1 MQYIILLILGLF
13 IARADLVYAQE
24 RDTNAVMVI
33 TTYGGVEYTGRV
45 IQKNAREVYV
55 ALVSGGRLYIPAYQI
70 KTMTSLY
77 DASPNKEHAFMDNP
91 HASRYFYTPS
101 ALPIRRGDGYVQSIY
116 GAVWQFQYGMT
127 DRFSIGIG
135 TPLIGAPIW
144 ITPKYSMK
152 LGEKTWA
159 AVGAQAGSLG
169 WIQSEWGALLGI
181 GYAVVTHGDQSG
193 NISFG
198 VGYYG
203 ARIPET
209 RWVYTDTVNWTGY
222 KEKVYNYNSGLAF
235 SLCGMKQLRDNM
247 FVIGEFWL
255 APQVG
260 AWGNNPPQEKI
271 GLFFGGPG
279 LRVTRDGNLWDFGF
293 WVFSIS
299 QDRENTTFPIP
310 YVAYTWKLL

>member
-1 MQYIILLILGLF
+1 MQKITVLLLGL
-13 IARADLVYAQE
+13 LLGWAQAAQAQT
-24 RDTNAVMVI
+24 RDTNTMMLI
-33 TTYGGVEYTGRV
+33 TTHAGVEYTGRV
-45 IQKNAREVYV
+45 ILKNAREVYV
-55 ALVSGGRLYIPAYQI
+55 ALDNGDRLYIPTYQI
-70 KTMTSLY
+70 ASIVMQSDALKTGHLL
-77 DASPNKEHAFMDNP
+77 ADNP

-101 ALPIRRGDGYVQSIY
+101 ALPIKRGDGYVQSIY

-144 ITPKYSMK
+144 ITPKYSMQ
-152 LGEKTWA
+152 LGDKTWA
-159 AVGAQAGSLG
+159 AIGAQMGSLG

-181 GYAVVTHGDQSG
+181 GYAVVTRGDQSG
-193 NISFG
+193 NLSFG

-203 ARIPET
+203 ARIPDH
-209 RWVYTDTVNWTGY
+209 RFIITDSTNWTGY
-222 KEKVYNYNSGLAF
+222 EEKVYDYNAGLAF

-260 AWGNNPPQEKI
+260 AWGNNPPQDKA

-279 LRVTRDGNLWDFGF
+279 LRVTRGGNLWDFGF
-293 WVFSIS
+293 WVFSVT
-299 QDRENTTFPIP
+299 QNRENTTFPIP
-310 YVAYTWKLL
+310 YIAYTWKLL